1 MPTLE
6 VLLVPPGPDDPQEN
20 ADAAYI
26 AQRTQQ
32 GKGTGTEARRAS
44 LPEARDEQLP
54 PPDAAQIDPDKR
66 NRPDEPEGAVSV
78 LARRALEA
86 ERLATGV
93 EPRAEAPVF
102 FAVPTPAVPTV
113 GLNAAVADRELYL
126 RGERAADG
134 KLLADTRESAIAT
147 YLDGWKRRIER
158 VGTINFPNEAR
169 RRQLSGNPVVEVA
182 IRANGTLETVIVR
195 RTSGHAELD
204 NAAVGIVRLAAPFE
218 PFPSALRERYP
229 GAPLCLRMAVHQRP
243 ARGRRHGL
251 LLRPIARY
259 CHAVSAYLT
268 NQFLIAM
275 PAMDDPNFAQTV
287 TLVCEHNER
296 GALGIV
302 INRTLPMTL
311 GEVLRPAR
319 PRLQPLARRRAGRA
333 AAAARCRRERGFVLH
348 RRRAT
353 TNPRCRF
360 RDACTSPPRATSSTR
375 SRGRRARDRP

>member
-1 MPTLE
+1 LTTPAILRRRRDPTGDRLATAIFVVALIHGLVILGVRFSAPPATDNALPTLE
-6 VLLVPPGPDDPQEN
+6 VLLVPAGPDDPQEN

-26 AQRTQQ
+26 AQRTQR
-32 GKGTGTEARRAS
+32 GKGTGTEAKRAS

-54 PPDAAQIDPDKR
+54 PPEAAAIDPDKR
-66 NRPDEPEGAVSV
+66 NRADEPEGAVSV

-86 ERLATGV
+86 ERLATGA

-113 GLNAAVADRELYL
+113 GLNAAVADRELHL

-169 RRQLSGNPVVEVA
+169 RQKLSGNPVVEVA

-218 PFPSALRERYP
+218 PFPSALRDRFP
-229 GAPLCLRMAVHQRP
+229 
-243 ARGRRHGL
+243 
-251 LLRPIARY
+251 
-259 CHAVSAYLT
+259 
-268 NQFLIAM
+268 
-275 PAMDDPNFAQTV
+275 
-287 TLVCEHNER
+287 
-296 GALGIV
+296 
-302 INRTLPMTL
+302 
-311 GEVLRPAR
+311 VLRFAYEWQFINGQ
-319 PRLQPLARRRAGRA
+319 LG
-333 AAAARCRRERGFVLH
+333 GDGTVF
-348 RRRAT
+348 
-353 TNPRCRF
+353 
-360 RDACTSPPRATSSTR
+360 SS
-375 SRGRRARDRP
+375 GP